1 MSGKRI
7 NFEDK
12 KNQQSNFYKN
22 KKLFK
27 IEDIDINNILVSRKE
42 FYATKLSLRYFIGCN
57 DDDVIKPLCIRL
69 PQIIGLVEYFDSNKT
84 MSFNVSDNKLLKKQ
98 SRVNLFMVIIIYT

>member
-1 MSGKRI
+1 MKTKKI
-7 NFEDK
+7 NK
-12 KNQQSNFYKN
+12 SNFYKN

-27 IEDIDINNILVSRKE
+27 ILNNILVSRKE

-98 SRVNLFMVIIIYT
+98 SRIWEGSAIY